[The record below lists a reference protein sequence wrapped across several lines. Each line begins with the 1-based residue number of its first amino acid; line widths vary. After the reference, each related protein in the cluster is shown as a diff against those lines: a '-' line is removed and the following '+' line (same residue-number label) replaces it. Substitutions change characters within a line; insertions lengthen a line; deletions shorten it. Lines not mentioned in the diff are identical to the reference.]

1 MDVPVYFYY
10 TCSPV
15 GVTYIYQSIL
25 ISLDPWWPLST
36 TVVPVHTYK
45 LQILDVH
52 RKTLSH
58 RLSLNDPSNNTIVNF
73 KVPSPT
79 LEHLYMHKTPL
90 AKHSCHNT
98 GSLSST
104 PQSASFTST
113 NAPLKFF
120 VHRSILATITPCGNV
135 NVLTMGNKPFN
146 EVPSTWFQS
155 TFFGASPV
163 LRGGDLGELREPVC
177 LDAAMCNACLRTSV
191 V

>member
-1 MDVPVYFYY
+1 MGTHRILLLYVFTCGRHVYR
-10 TCSPV
+10 P
-15 GVTYIYQSIL
+15 IL

-36 TVVPVHTYK
+36 TCTVVHTYK
-45 LQILDVH
+45 LQILNVH

-58 RLSLNDPSNNTIVNF
+58 RLSLNDPSNTIIVNF

-155 TFFGASPV
+155 TFLGASPV

-177 LDAAMCNACLRTSV
+177 LDAAMCNACLQTSV
-191 V
+191 I

>member
-1 MDVPVYFYY
+1 MGTHRILLLYVFTCGRHVY
-10 TCSPV
+10 
-15 GVTYIYQSIL
+15 ISINF
-25 ISLDPWWPLST
+25 DLSRS
-36 TVVPVHTYK
+36 VVATLNYCGTHTYK

-52 RKTLSH
+52 RKTLS
-58 RLSLNDPSNNTIVNF
+58 RCLSLNDPSNTTIVNF

-155 TFFGASPV
+155 TFLGASPV